1 LPPLPLFGGGP
12 AAAAAR
18 CRTRQW
24 PTDASTPPRLL
35 PSSPAAG
42 WAATRL
48 QRSGRCHE
56 SEVFG
61 AYRRARPKYRGET
74 GAEALP
80 DALLRDLIRNYHPNL
95 ERTRTG
101 YLKNLSLL
109 PAVDAFGVAS
119 GAPPPARPV
128 AAAGAGAAAAAQEG
142 GGEDGAGGGA
152 V

>member
-1 LPPLPLFGGGP
+1 M
-12 AAAAAR
+12 
-18 CRTRQW
+18 
-24 PTDASTPPRLL
+24 
-35 PSSPAAG
+35 
-42 WAATRL
+42 
-48 QRSGRCHE
+48 
-56 SEVFG
+56 FG